1 MKQCPDCQKEF
12 KEHLLFCPF
21 DGHALAS
28 KSEPDRII
36 GTILD
41 NKYRIEE
48 KIGQGGMGKVY
59 RATHIHMD
67 HTVAIKVLHSELSS
81 DQIAMERFRREAR
94 AAAQIH
100 HQNAVAV
107 TDFGVTVDDTV
118 AYLVMEFLEGLDLG
132 QRIKQSRQMRIA
144 EAFYITRQICAALH
158 AAHGKGII
166 HRDLKPDNIWLVES
180 PDGGEQ
186 VKVLDFGIAKL
197 KSTTEMIKLTQQGT
211 LVGTP
216 HYMSPEQ
223 CRGEELDPRSDIYSL
238 GVILY
243 EMLTGELPFQ
253 AATPVGV
260 VIKHATEPPSPP
272 RWIRPDIPQQ
282 VEDVVLHALE
292 KKRERRPASALHLA
306 QEFEAALY
314 ASGISF
320 IPSLSATPASP
331 FIGAPRAQEMPGDEG
346 RLQDQGGEYYRS
358 ADSPKAT
365 TPFTGTTP
373 QRPTTPVPGATDP
386 LSQRDEGSAREVDSI
401 FRKAISYDQL
411 RPDDSRSSLDDSSP
425 SWPSNRPPRAETPA
439 EPSDHSFS
447 QQEVSFTSRPPIST
461 SRLLVSPQSIP
472 EQLLGVA
479 GRYKK
484 PIIAVLIVGVSI
496 ALAIWAMVALVKKT
510 PPVTNQAKTP
520 NPPAGMIFIRGN
532 SFKMGTDDARGDYQS
547 KPEHV
552 VRVNDF
558 FLDINEVTNEEY
570 LRFVK
575 EKSHP
580 PPTHW
585 RNGQYRPGTSNLPVV
600 NVSWSDA
607 KAYAEWVG
615 KRLPTE
621 AEWEYAARGDAALLY
636 PWGNDASSVHA
647 NVKESG
653 LREPAAA
660 GSYPEGVS
668 WCGAKDL
675 AGNVSEWVA
684 DDWNPYPGSK
694 IKSDPRLKIFR
705 GGSFINSKDELIVT
719 NRYFDSP
726 TKKFPHVGFRCAK

>member
-1 MKQCPDCQKEF
+1 MKQCPHCRKEF
-12 KEHLLFCPF
+12 KEQLLYCPF

-28 KSEPDRII
+28 KGEPDRII

-107 TDFGVTVDDTV
+107 TDFGVTINDTV

-132 QRIKQSRQMRIA
+132 QRIKRERRLTVEQS
-144 EAFYITRQICAALH
+144 YHITRQVCSALQ

-166 HRDLKPDNIWLVES
+166 HRDLKPDNIWIVES
-180 PDGGEQ
+180 PGGGEQ

-197 KSTTEMIKLTQQGT
+197 KSTTDMVKLTQQGT

-223 CRGEELDPRSDIYSL
+223 CRGEELDARSDIYSL
-238 GVILY
+238 GVIIY
-243 EMLTGELPFQ
+243 EMLTGEVPFQ
-253 AATPVGV
+253 APTPVGV
-260 VIKHATEPPSPP
+260 VIKHATEPPSPL
-272 RWIRPDIPQQ
+272 RWSRPDLPQQ
-282 VEDVVLHALE
+282 IEDVVLRALE

-320 IPSLSATPASP
+320 IPSLSATPSSP
-331 FIGAPRAQEMPGDEG
+331 VAGVSRPQETPGEDSAQVDEG
-346 RLQDQGGEYYRS
+346 
-358 ADSPKAT
+358 
-365 TPFTGTTP
+365 
-373 QRPTTPVPGATDP
+373 
-386 LSQRDEGSAREVDSI
+386 I

-411 RPDDSRSSLDDSSP
+411 RPVESESSFDNSNS
-425 SWPSNRPPRAETPA
+425 SWPSSPPSPA
-439 EPSDHSFS
+439 DSLDHSFS

-461 SRLLVSPQSIP
+461 SRLLVVPPSMT
-472 EQLLGVA
+472 ERLLGAA

-484 PIIAVLIVGVSI
+484 PIIGVLVVGLAI
-496 ALAIWAMVALVKKT
+496 ALAIWAMVALVKKG
-510 PPVTNQAKTP
+510 PSSTNQSKTP
-520 NPPAGMIFIRGN
+520 VAPAGMVFIRGK
-532 SFKMGTDDARGDYQS
+532 SFKMGTDDPRGDYQS
-547 KPEHV
+547 KPEHA
-552 VRVNDF
+552 VRVSDF

-570 LRFVK
+570 QRFVK
-575 EKSHP
+575 EKNYPAP
-580 PPTHW
+580 PHW
-585 RNGQYRPGTSNLPVV
+585 KNNQYKPGTSNGPVV

-607 KAYAEWVG
+607 KAYAEWAG

-621 AEWEYAARGDAALLY
+621 AEWEYAARGDNALLY
-636 PWGNDASSVHA
+636 PWGNDPSSVHA
-647 NVKESG
+647 NLKESG
-653 LREPAAA
+653 LKEPAAV

-668 WCGAKDL
+668 WCGVKDL

-684 DDWNPYPGSK
+684 DEWNPYPGSK
-694 IKSDPRLKIFR
+694 IKSDPRLKIYR
-705 GGSFINSKDELIVT
+705 GGSFINSKDELVTT
-719 NRYFDSP
+719 NRYFDSSS
-726 TKKFPHVGFRCAK
+726 KRQLHVGFRCAK